1 MSSPERDCMGH
12 TLGEK
17 LRALKL
23 KSVLWQ
29 MAERGQIIELRCE
42 MPHCYCPKGR
52 SWFETPAMS
61 KDWAPNTDHYP
72 ILKSKRGYRAASNV
86 RLSHVI
92 CNQEDWSI
100 RDRISTMLDGG
111 MSLQEI
117 AVALNRKKRPEPL
130 DGITWT
136 PVLVRSTL
144 VS

>member
-1 MSSPERDCMGH
+1 MSSPDRDCMGH
-12 TLGEK
+12 TLAEK

-23 KSVLWQ
+23 RGVLWQ

-42 MPHCYCPKGR
+42 MPQCYCPKGR
-52 SWFETPAMS
+52 SWFETAATS
-61 KDWAPNTDHYP
+61 KKWAPNTDHYP

-86 RLSHVI
+86 RLSHVL

-100 RDRISTMLDGG
+100 RDRISTMLNNG
-111 MSLQEI
+111 MSLQQI
-117 AVALNRKKRPEPL
+117 AAALNKTKRPEPL
-130 DGITWT
+130 NGITWT